1 MFKKFFM
8 KMEEEEE
15 EVVHNVDPM
24 IEQRRKEKFSAPL
37 IYNDEPEEK
46 VEEKKPEVKPVVEK
60 KAPPKVETTYKMSE
74 IISPMSGVRKS
85 EEPKKPVKTVS
96 KPVVKKVKK
105 ESDALIPIISPFYG
119 PSSYQEKEEPVK
131 EAPKKVVKKEVKK
144 EVEKVVEKPVETLK
158 DVDLKTEDVA
168 VQNNLRNIAS
178 IVKEEQ
184 DQLRIIEERTGE
196 FKLDFSS
203 KSENTFID
211 EIDDSMSLDE
221 LMSLYE
227 KKFKD

>member
-15 EVVHNVDPM
+15 EVVHNVDP
-24 IEQRRKEKFSAPL
+24 IVEQRRKEKFSTPL
-37 IYNDEPEEK
+37 IYNEEVEV
-46 VEEKKPEVKPVVEK
+46 VEEKKPEIKKTIEKIEK
-60 KAPPKVETTYKMSE
+60 KAPPKVESTYKMSE
-74 IISPMSGVRKS
+74 IISPMSGVKKS
-85 EEPKKPVKTVS
+85 NEVKKPVTTVS

-105 ESDALIPIISPFYG
+105 ETDALIPIISPFYG
-119 PSSYQEKEEPVK
+119 PSTYQEVEEPVK
-131 EAPKKVVKKEVKK
+131 EPVRKVKKEVKK
-144 EVEKVVEKPVETLK
+144 EVEKPVEVVK
-158 DVDLKTEDVA
+158 EKKTEEISVE
-168 VQNNLRNIAS
+168 NNLRNIAS

-203 KSENTFID
+203 KTENTFID

>member
-8 KMEEEEE
+8 KLEEEEE

-37 IYNDEPEEK
+37 IYNDEPEV
-46 VEEKKPEVKPVVEK
+46 VEEKKPEVKPVIEK
-60 KAPPKVETTYKMSE
+60 KTPPKVESTYKMSE
-74 IISPMSGVRKS
+74 IISPMSGIKKS

-119 PSSYQEKEEPVK
+119 PSTYQEVEEPVK
-131 EAPKKVVKKEVKK
+131 EMPKKTVKKEVKK
-144 EVEKVVEKPVETLK
+144 EPEKSPVKPVVTEKVKEKTSEEISVE
-158 DVDLKTEDVA
+158 
-168 VQNNLRNIAS
+168 NNLRNIAS

-203 KSENTFID
+203 QKENTFID

>member
-15 EVVHNVDPM
+15 EVVHNVDP
-24 IEQRRKEKFSAPL
+24 IVEQRRKEKFSAPL
-37 IYNDEPEEK
+37 IYNEEPEV
-46 VEEKKPEVKPVVEK
+46 VEEKKPEVKKVVEK
-60 KAPPKVETTYKMSE
+60 KAPSKVESTYKMSE
-74 IISPMSGVRKS
+74 IISPMSGVKKS
-85 EEPKKPVKTVS
+85 TEEKKTVKTVS
-96 KPVVKKVKK
+96 KPAVKKVKK

-119 PSSYQEKEEPVK
+119 PSSYQTVEEPVK
-131 EAPKKVVKKEVKK
+131 EAPKKTVKKEVKK
-144 EVEKVVEKPVETLK
+144 EVEKPTEPVKAKQTEEISVE
-158 DVDLKTEDVA
+158 
-168 VQNNLRNIAS
+168 NNLRNIAS

-196 FKLDFSS
+196 FKLDFTT
-203 KSENTFID
+203 KNDNTFID